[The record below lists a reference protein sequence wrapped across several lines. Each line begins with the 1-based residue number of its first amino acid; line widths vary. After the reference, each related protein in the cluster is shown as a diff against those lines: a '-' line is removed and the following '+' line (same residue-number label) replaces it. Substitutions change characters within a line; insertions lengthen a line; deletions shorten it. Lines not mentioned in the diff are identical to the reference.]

1 MKKLILILVCF
12 IGYIGFSQTN
22 YNKGFEDGYKEG
34 WCYGK
39 GIGCI
44 PPIPPIPPIP
54 RIGEDF
60 ENYQDGYNRG
70 FQEGLD
76 DGRKNQDSNGRSYGV
91 KRERYETSSPV
102 FVENATYRGGGGG
115 GVEPLLAFC
124 LSPLYFV
131 FQEEEKPNVKAHLI
145 TKLDMNLTPKKIRK
159 PSWSLLLEIKLKNKL
174 FIESGI
180 TYSNNEIIIDE
191 STLKKVIKESSNRED
206 PNLYNREVSFK
217 QYTFPLTIKY
227 KLLDNVIVPKV
238 GLYISNIVKSIDS
251 IAIYYRSK
259 SSPEIYKL
267 KQNPFDIGVNLGLE
281 IRICDFICDLVYKK
295 GVNNIIEFGDTSFRN
310 NNLYMGVGIS
320 F

>member
-22 YNKGFEDGYKEG
+22 YDKGFEDGYKEG

-44 PPIPPIPPIP
+44 PPIPPIAPIP

-60 ENYQDGYNRG
+60 ESFQDGYNRG
-70 FQEGLD
+70 FQMGLD

-91 KRERYETSSPV
+91 DRKRYETSSPE
-102 FVENATYRGGGGG
+102 FIEDPIYKGGG
-115 GVEPLLAFC
+115 ESDLAFV
-124 LSPLYFV
+124 LSPLFLL
-131 FQEEEKPNVKAHLI
+131 FQGEEDPNIGVHLI
-145 TKLDMNLTPKKIRK
+145 TKLDMNLTPKKVRK

-206 PNLYNREVSFK
+206 PNLYNREVSFE
-217 QYTFPLTIKY
+217 QYTFLLTIKY

-238 GLYISNIVKSIDS
+238 GLYVSNILKSIDS
-251 IAIYYRSK
+251 TEIYYRSK
-259 SSPEIYKL
+259 SFPEIYKL

>member
-44 PPIPPIPPIP
+44 PPIPPISRIP

-102 FVENATYRGGGGG
+102 FVENATYRGKGGGDPIF
-115 GVEPLLAFC
+115 VFALLPLLF
-124 LSPLYFV
+124 LF
-131 FQEEEKPNVKAHLI
+131 EEEEDPNVNVHLI
-145 TKLDMNLTPKKIRK
+145 TKIDMNLTPKKIKK
-159 PSWSLLLEIKLKNKL
+159 PSGSILLEVRLKNKL

-180 TYSNNEIIIDE
+180 TYSDNEIIIDE
-191 STLKKVIKESSNRED
+191 STLYKAIKNSGNKDDFYVSD
-206 PNLYNREVSFK
+206 YIVSF
-217 QYTFPLTIKY
+217 QQCFLPITIKY
-227 KLLDNVIVPKV
+227 KLLDNIVVPKAGFYLSSIIKSV
-238 GLYISNIVKSIDS
+238 EAIELYSM
-251 IAIYYRSK
+251 RSYK
-259 SSPEIYKL
+259 PEKFRL
-267 KQNPFDIGVNLGLE
+267 KQSPLNIGANIGIE
-281 IRICDFICDLVYKK
+281 FRICDFILDFVYKQ
-295 GVNNIIEFGDTSFRN
+295 GFNNIIEFDNSSFTN
-310 NNLYMGVGIS
+310 SNLYMGVGIS